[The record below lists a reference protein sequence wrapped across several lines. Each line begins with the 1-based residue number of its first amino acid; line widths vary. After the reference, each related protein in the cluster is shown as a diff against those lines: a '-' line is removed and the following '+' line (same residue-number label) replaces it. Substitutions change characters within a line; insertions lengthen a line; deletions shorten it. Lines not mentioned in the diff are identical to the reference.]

1 MVMFKV
7 IRIRKSVV
15 FLVLAVLA
23 CAAPVCLWQIG
34 GAVPVFSNDGN
45 ASDISDKAVMALVD
59 SQLAVRNTAMLTGEV
74 TAIKALYDTG
84 VRNGLYAYEHEV
96 KKTKYLG
103 NWAQKQGIRFTSISS
118 KTQKKWINSKKERI
132 TINFLASTTYTYEYE
147 NKSGVKHEMRIG
159 TYHEMVIV
167 KQDGDWIITR
177 EWYTDPFADSLN
189 LENIQADDNRAY
201 ILSRTPD
208 PKLELDGRRK
218 KAVEYA
224 DRYCGAAGTAETGYA
239 YNPKYKNYNSK
250 GGDCANFVSQVL
262 YEGGGFKKTGSW
274 NYGKEGSKAWLNA
287 QAFKNFL
294 LSSQRGSLIAYG
306 KYGEV
311 LKSSYKLMPGDIVAY
326 EKKGK
331 VAHVSVV
338 TGADASGYALVN
350 CHNTDRYRVP
360 WDLGWSDSGIRFYLI
375 RVNY

>member
-1 MVMFKV
+1 MLKV

-15 FLVLAVLA
+15 FLLLAVLA

-34 GAVPVFSNDGN
+34 GAAPVFSNDGN
-45 ASDISDKAVMALVD
+45 ASDISDKAVMASVD
-59 SQLAVRNTAMLTGEV
+59 SQLAVRNAAMLTGDA

-118 KTQKKWINSKKERI
+118 RTQKKWINYKKERI

-147 NKSGVKHEMRIG
+147 NKPGVKNEMRIG

-189 LENIQADDNRAY
+189 LENIKADDDRAY

-208 PKLELDGRRK
+208 PKLTLDGRRK

-224 DRYCGAAGTAETGYA
+224 DRYCGAAGTAERAGTA
-239 YNPKYKNYNSK
+239 RTSFPRCSTRAEASK
-250 GGDCANFVSQVL
+250 RPDRGTT
-262 YEGGGFKKTGSW
+262 ER
-274 NYGKEGSKAWLNA
+274 KAA
-287 QAFKNFL
+287 R
-294 LSSQRGSLIAYG
+294 RG
-306 KYGEV
+306 
-311 LKSSYKLMPGDIVAY
+311 
-326 EKKGK
+326 
-331 VAHVSVV
+331 
-338 TGADASGYALVN
+338 
-350 CHNTDRYRVP
+350 
-360 WDLGWSDSGIRFYLI
+360 
-375 RVNY
+375 